1 MTNTTPPAAK
11 PAAKSAARSTRG
23 AAKAPPAAAADPIA
37 KLNSRVEQAVQDK
50 AKRNFRA
57 FPACSFEEAL
67 EFARQ
72 MFSYGS
78 GQPVRRI
85 SLFDHL
91 KKSPDSGP
99 SRQLIT
105 NANKYG
111 LTEGGYQADHL
122 KLTPEGIKCVDEESS
137 DRERTR
143 TRIALA
149 IEGIEPFKLLFQKYV
164 GTKLPARAALIDQV
178 KEFEIPSALAEEAVD
193 TFMVNLRFVGLLQT
207 LSGAERVVSVD
218 HLLDGLR
225 PADRT
230 LGSSTVTSPAR
241 DYAAPAERG
250 MSLTTSAR
258 AEFDRT
264 CFYIT
269 PIGAEGSEARKH
281 SDMLLGSI
289 VEPALESFGLTVV
302 RADGIDKP
310 GTITR
315 QIIEYVLRSRL
326 VIADL
331 SFHNPNVFYE
341 LAIRHAARLPV
352 VQLVRAADRIPF
364 DVNQM
369 RTIHID
375 TTDIYTLLPRVETY
389 KAEIAS
395 QVRRALDDPDAV
407 DNPIS
412 VYYPGLKVHLDDQ
425 GH

>member
-1 MTNTTPPAAK
+1 MATKIGNTKAISERVSKKRAS
-11 PAAKSAARSTRG
+11 KSATALQTN
-23 AAKAPPAAAADPIA
+23 PIA
-37 KLNSRVEQAVQDK
+37 EVNARVEKAVKDR
-50 AKRNFRA
+50 AKRTQRP

-67 EFARQ
+67 EFASQ
-72 MFSYGS
+72 MLSYGS

-99 SRQLIT
+99 GRQLIT
-105 NANKYG
+105 NTNKYG
-111 LTEGGYQADHL
+111 LTEGSYIAEHL
-122 KLTPEGIKCVDEESS
+122 KLTPEGIKCVDDEIAI
-137 DRERTR
+137 RERTR
-143 TRIALA
+143 ARIDLA
-149 IEGIEPFKLLFQKYV
+149 IEGIPPFKALFDKYV
-164 GTKLPARAALIDQV
+164 GNKLPARAALIDQV
-178 KEFEIPSALAEEAVD
+178 KEFDVPASLAEEAVD

-207 LSGAERVVSVD
+207 LSGAERVVSRD
-218 HLLDGLR
+218 HLLDSMMPTGKS
-225 PADRT
+225 ATQSNVT
-230 LGSSTVTSPAR
+230 LTPR
-241 DYAAPAERG
+241 DYATPADRG

-258 AEFDRT
+258 AEFDKT

-281 SDMLLGSI
+281 SDMFLGSL

-302 RADGIDKP
+302 RADSIDKP

-352 VQLVRAADRIPF
+352 VQLVRSADRIPF

-375 TTDIYTLLPRVETY
+375 TTDIYTLLPKVETY

-412 VYYPGLKVHLDDQ
+412 VYYPGLKVQLND
-425 GH
+425 

>member
-1 MTNTTPPAAK
+1 MTKKTGNDNPAVEPAK
-11 PAAKSAARSTRG
+11 KAG
-23 AAKAPPAAAADPIA
+23 AAKTTNPITE
-37 KLNSRVEQAVQDK
+37 LNARVEKAVNER
-50 AKRNFRA
+50 AKRTQRP

-67 EFARQ
+67 EFAKQ
-72 MFSYGS
+72 MFNYGS

-99 SRQLIT
+99 SRQILT

-111 LTEGGYQADHL
+111 LTEGGYQAEHV
-122 KLTPEGIKCVDEESS
+122 KLTPEGIKCVDEEIGV
-137 DRERTR
+137 RERAR
-143 TRIALA
+143 ARINLA
-149 IEGIEPFKLLFQKYV
+149 VDGIQPFKALFDKYV
-164 GTKLPARAALIDQV
+164 GNKLPARAALIDQV
-178 KEFEIPSALAEEAVD
+178 KDFDVSVDLADEAVD

-218 HLLDGLR
+218 HLLDSLVPTAR
-225 PADRT
+225 LTAQPSAPA
-230 LGSSTVTSPAR
+230 STR
-241 DYAAPAERG
+241 DYATPVDRG

-269 PIGAEGSEARKH
+269 PIGADGSDARKH
-281 SDMLLGSI
+281 SDMFLGSI

-352 VQLVRAADRIPF
+352 VQLVRSADRIPF

-395 QVRRALDDPDAV
+395 QVRRALEDPDAV

-412 VYYPGLKVHLDDQ
+412 VYYPSLKVHLDD
-425 GH
+425 